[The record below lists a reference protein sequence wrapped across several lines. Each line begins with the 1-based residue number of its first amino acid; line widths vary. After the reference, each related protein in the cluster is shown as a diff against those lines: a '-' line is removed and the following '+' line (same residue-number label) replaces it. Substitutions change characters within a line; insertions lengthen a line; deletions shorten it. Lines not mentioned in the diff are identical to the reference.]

1 MDSLHLT
8 PAIIA
13 VALSTYLCAGVFKG
27 LSGLG
32 VQAVGVPVLALV
44 APLETAIGLG
54 LLPAFTSSIWQGLWG
69 GHLETVVRRTWTFLL
84 PCCVTVFFGAALLAS
99 IDGSRLSFALGVLLC
114 LYAIY
119 AITRP
124 TLPSP
129 GRHELWLSPVLG
141 AITGVVGGAAGVL
154 VMPGAPYFQLLR
166 LSRDELVQA
175 LSLSAVVV
183 MPAIAL
189 ALSQNSLLPAPV
201 QIASL
206 ALLAPTFL
214 GLWLGT
220 KIRRWISE
228 AAFRRVF
235 FWLLLGL
242 GVAIAARNW
251 PG

>member
-8 PAIIA
+8 PSIIA

-32 VQAVGVPVLALV
+32 VQAIGVPVLALV

-54 LLPAFTSSIWQGLWG
+54 LLPAFATSLWQGLWG
-69 GHLETVVRRTWTFLL
+69 GALRVVLGRTWPFLL
-84 PCCVTVFFGAALLAS
+84 PCCITVFFGAALLAS
-99 IDGSRLSFALGVLLC
+99 VDRRVLSFTLGVLLC
-114 LYAIY
+114 LYASY

-124 TLPSP
+124 TLPSF

-141 AITGVVGGAAGVL
+141 AITGIVGGAAGVL

-175 LSLSAVVV
+175 LSLSAVIV

-189 ALSQNSLLPAPV
+189 ALSHNSLLPQPV
-201 QIASL
+201 QLASV
-206 ALLAPTFL
+206 ALLAPTL
-214 GLWLGT
+214 IGLWLGT

-242 GVAIAARNW
+242 GAVIAARNW
-251 PG
+251 PF